1 MVELLR
7 DFRILVV
14 VVHCC
19 ENENEISFR
28 VFEIEKTKT
37 KIKKIDEAGNIQTSH
52 GHIIRNPKTE
62 PEPNRKNRDRNR
74 TENYKNPNGSYIS
87 KSEKPKPNRD
97 RTENRTGT
105 RIF

>member
-19 ENENEISFR
+19 DDNENEISFR

-37 KIKKIDEAGNIQTSH
+37 KIKKIDEAGNIQT
-52 GHIIRNPKTE
+52 NEVTQP
-62 PEPNRKNRDRNR
+62 RK
-74 TENYKNPNGSYIS
+74 KS
-87 KSEKPKPNRD
+87 KVRED
-97 RTENRTGT
+97 L
-105 RIF
+105 RIYTNLIKLIK